1 MENVSLTTDVLETVC
16 KKYDL
21 PVFENPKDN
30 LIMII
35 TSNKPTYDEKCRCLD
50 IYEDYLLDLYD
61 AI

>member
-1 MENVSLTTDVLETVC
+1 MENVSLTTDILETVC

-21 PVFENPKDN
+21 AVFENPKDN

-35 TSNKPTYDEKCRCLD
+35 NSNKPTYDEKCKCLD

-61 AI
+61 VI

>member
-1 MENVSLTTDVLETVC
+1 MENEVLTTNVLENVC
-16 KKYDL
+16 KKYNL
-21 PVFENPKDN
+21 AVFENPKDN
-30 LIMII
+30 LITII